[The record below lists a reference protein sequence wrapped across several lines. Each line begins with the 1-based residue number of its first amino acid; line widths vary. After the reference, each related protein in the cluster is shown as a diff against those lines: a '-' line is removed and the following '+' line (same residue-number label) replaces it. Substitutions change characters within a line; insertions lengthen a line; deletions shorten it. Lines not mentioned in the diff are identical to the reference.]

1 MRATTVNE
9 TSPIVIMMP
18 YLFNTSVNEYD
29 RTREPNGSSVIATLV
44 LQGKTRDIFKWSQNL
59 RSMKDVDQTAT
70 SLPKILERVYVSS
83 SPSEVLNKIAR
94 IRTLVADWDRGFKA
108 PSMKTITNALE
119 IVAVFPKKFPVA
131 KIRLSSDG
139 EISFELI
146 KGKKRAVIDID
157 EDHEFAY
164 AYFQGNKFVAG
175 KEKGVLTANQLPK
188 DLVEYF

>member
-1 MRATTVNE
+1 MSATTVNDI
-9 TSPIVIMMP
+9 SPIVMMP
-18 YLFNTSVNEYD
+18 FIVNTSVKEYD
-29 RTREPNGSSVIATLV
+29 RNRVPNGHSVMAALV
-44 LQGKTRDIFKWSQNL
+44 MQGKARDILLWSQNL
-59 RSMKDVDQTAT
+59 RSIRDVGQDNTG
-70 SLPKILERVYVSS
+70 LLEILERVYVSS
-83 SPSEVLNKIAR
+83 SHSEVLNKVAR
-94 IRTLVADWDRGFKA
+94 IKSLISDWDKAFQA

-119 IVAVFPKKFPVA
+119 IAALFPKRFPVA

-146 KGKKRAVIDID
+146 KSKKRAVIDID
-157 EDHEFAY
+157 EDREFAY